1 MQFLKQL
8 ALAIVVLHLAACSS
22 MQPMV
27 IDDLRDPHRDP
38 SLDIGDRVEVITHD
52 SEKLEFSVTEIDTNG
67 LGGKFGFIPYE
78 NMRRLRVQQAGAQA
92 EDFQWVWVAVGIAA
106 LVALI
111 ASADSVTA
119 CSPGPC
125 PSN

>member
-1 MQFLKQL
+1 
-8 ALAIVVLHLAACSS
+8 
-22 MQPMV
+22 MQPVV
-27 IDDLRDPHRDP
+27 IDDLRAPQRDP
-38 SLDIGDRVEVITHD
+38 SLGIGDRVEVITHD
-52 SEKLEFSVTEIDTNG
+52 SEKLEFAITEIDTRG
-67 LGGKFGFIPYE
+67 LGGKFGFISYD
-78 NMRRLRVQQAGAQA
+78 NMRRLSVQQAGAKA
-92 EDFQWVWVAVGIAA
+92 DDFEWVWVAVGIAA